1 MDCPCFLISYSEDG
15 LLSINEL
22 VDFLEQFGKTTV
34 STIDYKRFRSNQS
47 ELPNKI
53 QEYIIELYK

>member
-1 MDCPCFLISYSEDG
+1 MACPCFLISYSEDG

-22 VDFLEQFGKTTV
+22 VDFLEQFGKTAV